1 MDYEEI
7 RKAVGEAVKEYER
20 LNTIKHPTRAERKK
34 MKILQ
39 EQLDW
44 VFERGYY

>member
-7 RKAVGEAVKEYER
+7 RKAIGEAVKEYEQ
-20 LNTIKHPTRAERKK
+20 LNTKKHLTRAERKHK
-34 MKILQ
+34 KVLQ